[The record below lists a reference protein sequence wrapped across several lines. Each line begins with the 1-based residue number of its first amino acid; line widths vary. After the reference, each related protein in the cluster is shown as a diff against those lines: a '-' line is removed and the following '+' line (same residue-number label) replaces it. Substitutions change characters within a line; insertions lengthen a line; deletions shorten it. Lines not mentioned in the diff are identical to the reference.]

1 MKNEDVNRI
10 AVVGAGLMGHGIALE
25 FALAGYEVHLN
36 SRNETSLRK
45 GTQSI
50 RDSLDRLVSLK
61 KISRRQSDAAV
72 KCIVTTA
79 SLERAVND
87 VEVVIE
93 SVYEDL
99 ALKQQIFKDLE
110 GLCSPQVVLA
120 SNTSSFML
128 RELAASS
135 RLKDRIIV
143 AHFINPPFLVPLVE
157 IVRSTETS
165 DKTVEV
171 MYDLLRKIGKCPI
184 LLKQEAPG
192 FVTGRLQAAL
202 LREALWLVE
211 NGVASP
217 QDVDLAIKTSI
228 GQRWAVAGVFEVLEL
243 AGWDLMLAITSALF
257 PHLSSSKSAPLLQRL
272 VDQGDLGVKSGK
284 GMYEWNAESAESLRL
299 RIAEALARI

>member
-1 MKNEDVNRI
+1 MKAEDVNRI

-36 SRNETSLRK
+36 SRNEASLRK

-61 KISRRQSDAAV
+61 KISRKQSVAAV

-87 VEVVIE
+87 VDVVIE
-93 SVYEDL
+93 SVYENL
-99 ALKQQIFKDLE
+99 ALKQQVFKDLE
-110 GLCSPQVVLA
+110 GLCSPQAVLA
-120 SNTSSFML
+120 SNTSSFMP

-135 RLKDRIIV
+135 GLKDRIIV
-143 AHFINPPFLVPLVE
+143 AHYINPPFLVPLVE
-157 IVRSTETS
+157 IVRGTETS
-165 DKTVEV
+165 DKPVEV

-184 LLKQEAPG
+184 VLKQEAPG

-243 AGWDLMLAITSALF
+243 AGWDLMLAITSGLF

>member
-1 MKNEDVNRI
+1 MKDEGVNRI

-25 FALAGYEVHLN
+25 FALAGYEVRLN
-36 SRNETSLRK
+36 STNETSLRK

-72 KCIVTTA
+72 ECVVTTP

-93 SVYEDL
+93 SVYENL

-110 GLCSPQVVLA
+110 RLCSPGAILA
-120 SNTSSFML
+120 SNTSSFMPS
-128 RELAASS
+128 ELADSS
-135 RLKDRIIV
+135 RHRDRIVV
-143 AHFINPPFLVPLVE
+143 AHYINPPFLVPLVE

-171 MYDLLRKIGKCPI
+171 MYDLLRKIGKRPI
-184 LLKQEAPG
+184 VLKQEAPG

-211 NGVASP
+211 NGVVSP
-217 QDVDLAIKTSI
+217 EDVDLAIKTSI
-228 GQRWAVAGVFEVLEL
+228 GRRWAVAGVFEVFEL
-243 AGWDLMLAITSALF
+243 AGWDLMLAITSGLF

-272 VDQGDLGVKSGK
+272 VDQGDLGVKSGR

-299 RIAEALARI
+299 RIAGALVQI